1 MVDNNDWRSFGELFE
16 DYIYGNNTDVCIK
29 TGIKQVDDIMRIEK
43 TSLTVIAGAKETGKT
58 TLAMQMALH
67 MAKQN
72 LKVAFFTLKETKM
85 QAVEIA
91 LANEIGVSVGD
102 VENKIKSG
110 SEFEAVERVARL
122 PLLLS
127 TSVDETLYDA
137 KLDRVDVAFIDG
149 FTELTK
155 DAEGNDE
162 ISSMAIAVKEFAMK
176 TEVPVVMT
184 CELPAITRKYVP
196 DLAYM
201 GKYDELEYVSDS
213 IILIG
218 GENPTSAFYLAK
230 NREGEAGIWFNIVFD
245 KEKQRFLEVT
255 P

>member
-1 MVDNNDWRSFGELFE
+1 
-16 DYIYGNNTDVCIK
+16 
-29 TGIKQVDDIMRIEK
+29 
-43 TSLTVIAGAKETGKT
+43 
-58 TLAMQMALH
+58 
-67 MAKQN
+67 
-72 LKVAFFTLKETKM
+72 M

-122 PLLLS
+122 PLFLS

-218 GENPTSAFYLAK
+218 DENPTSAFYLAK
-230 NREGEAGIWFNIVFD
+230 TREGEAGSWVNIVFD
-245 KEKQRFLEVT
+245 KEKQRFLEVE